1 MTKRLTTDSV
11 RAPNNRLIRSFCFF
25 CFLYLICLFF
35 FLSAIA
41 ATAYHTRTLATVAS
55 MTFLHSWRS
64 FHSSDYVF
72 YDNCCFLCNRNHT
85 SRNSSAAIRW
95 RQMICSTCMSAPV
108 LAPAWRGLYSGGNL
122 LLTLPTAYTEL
133 WPHFWAS
140 KLGGG
145 KVFIRLL
152 SERFLPTS
160 A

>member
-1 MTKRLTTDSV
+1 MTKRLTTGSV
-11 RAPNNRLIRSFCFF
+11 RAPSDHLIRSFCFF
-25 CFLYLICLFF
+25 CFLHLICLFF
-35 FLSAIA
+35 SLPAIA
-41 ATAYHTRTLATVAS
+41 ATACHTRTLAIVAS

-108 LAPAWRGLYSGGNL
+108 LAPARRGLYSGGNL
-122 LLTLPTAYTEL
+122 LLTLPTTYTEL

-145 KVFIRLL
+145 KKFIRLL